1 MGSKRLDWID
11 IAKGIAIILVIV
23 GHTVPSKSLSLAARD
38 LLVSHAGVLYSCRV
52 YV

>member
-1 MGSKRLDWID
+1 MGTKRLDWID

-23 GHTVPSKSLSLAARD
+23 GHRPKSLAFATCH
-38 LLVSHAGVLYSCRV
+38 LLLSHAGVLYSCRL